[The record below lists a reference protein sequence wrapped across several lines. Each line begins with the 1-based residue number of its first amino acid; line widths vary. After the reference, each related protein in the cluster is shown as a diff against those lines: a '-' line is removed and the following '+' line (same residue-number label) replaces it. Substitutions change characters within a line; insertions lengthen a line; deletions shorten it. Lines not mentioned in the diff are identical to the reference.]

1 MKYNNR
7 YTYVTNINIEIH
19 DLVTNVTSTSSD
31 LYKITTSIRLCVNR
45 NFTGHS
51 CSASNACFVMVSLQR
66 FVVCV

>member
-31 LYKITTSIRLCVNR
+31 LYKLLLAYIRLCVNR

-51 CSASNACFVMVSLQR
+51 CSA
-66 FVVCV
+66 